1 MTQIIDSHLHLWD
14 LTDGGYSWLT
24 PDAGELYRS
33 YTAEEARAELDTA
46 EIDNAILVQADD
58 TASDTRFMLR
68 QAAAHDW
75 IVGVVGW
82 IQLDDHQIT
91 EEALAEYTQEPAFI
105 GVRHL
110 VHEDPRDDFLSL
122 PEVRTSLRGLAA
134 ARLAFD
140 VPNAFP
146 RHLESTLELAR
157 AMPNLSIVL
166 DHLGKPPRGD
176 ADAMG
181 SWRHQLRQFA
191 ELTNVTAKVS
201 GLAVPGQPLTVEAL
215 QSVWDIALEV
225 FGPDRLMFGGD
236 WPVSKLG
243 GTYKETCGVIAE
255 LAEQL
260 SSNERAAVL
269 AGTATAVYLNQRPT
283 PSV

>member
-14 LTDGGYSWLT
+14 LADGGYSWLT

-33 YTAEEARAELDTA
+33 YTAAQARAELDTA
-46 EIDNAILVQADD
+46 DIDSAILVQADD
-58 TASDTRFMLR
+58 SASDTRFMLK

-82 IQLDDHQIT
+82 IQLDDPQMADQ
-91 EEALAEYTQEPAFI
+91 ALGEYTHEPDFV

-122 PEVRTSLRGLAA
+122 PEVRASLRSLAA
-134 ARLAFD
+134 AELAFD

-146 RHLESTLELAR
+146 RHLESTVELAR
-157 AMPNLSIVL
+157 AMPKLSIVV

-176 ADAMG
+176 ADAIR
-181 SWRHQLRQFA
+181 SWRRQLQQFA
-191 ELTNVTAKVS
+191 QLPNVTAKVS
-201 GLAVPGQPLTVEAL
+201 GLAAPGQPLTVDAL
-215 QSVWDIALEV
+215 EPVWDVALGV
-225 FGPDRLMFGGD
+225 FGPDRLMYGGD
-236 WPVSKLG
+236 WPVSSLG
-243 GTYKETCGVIAE
+243 GTYGETYGVIAQ

-260 SSNERAAVL
+260 SPSERAAVL
-269 AGTATAVYLNQRPT
+269 AGTATAIYLNKGQG
-283 PSV
+283 SQ